1 MKIWTFFDTF
11 WSTIVEIFDCGGAG
25 GTREGRREGRRGG
38 RDRGLVAVGGAH
50 LTHCAHIYAGRGGGG
65 TGGGGGGTGGG
76 TGGAGGGAEGRGGG
90 GGGGALA
97 ALAYH
102 PQELTSCTYLTAE
115 GLVVEM
121 EGPVEGLRGCGGTE
135 GLWRD

>member
-65 TGGGGGGTGGG
+65 TGGG
-76 TGGAGGGAEGRGGG
+76 
-90 GGGGALA
+90 
-97 ALAYH
+97 
-102 PQELTSCTYLTAE
+102 AE
-115 GLVVEM
+115 GLWR
-121 EGPVEGLRGCGGTE
+121 GRRGCGGTE
-135 GLWRD
+135 GPVEGLVAVGLVETLLLVSMGGWR